1 MTKRTTPTQK
11 EMAQRLTRLKAF
23 GEVLILAIALKFLFN
38 WAFQKLGIDLHFET
52 YEIALIWLFCV

>member
-11 EMAQRLTRLKAF
+11 AMAQRVVRLKAF
-23 GEVLILAIALKFLFN
+23 GEVLVLAITLRFVLN
-38 WAFQKLGIDLHFET
+38 WVFQTLGINLHFET